1 MHPVFDKGGYM
12 KKILTAITVMIC
24 LMMGMFI
31 PVHAEERSATD
42 PVIELTQ
49 DGEAVVSS
57 VADANQYATQNGAS
71 GNVLVLDGNLFAFVR
86 NNYHGMDYSARK
98 EFMARALRGVQT
110 SGLQATTKSKVYNFI
125 KERDPST
132 SQVVTTLANDY
143 SGNLT
148 DANETLKK
156 WGVAQAISKIIGILC
171 IAVFVFMSLSLV
183 VDVLYLN
190 IPFITSAL
198 DGMGDKSGRPKFVS
212 GDAIYAWRETAGGLG
227 NTNLVFLKKKFVS
240 LLFVSFIL
248 VALISGKLFTII
260 GNIVDFAGYVLGLFG
275 I

>member
-1 MHPVFDKGGYM
+1 M
-12 KKILTAITVMIC
+12 KKILTTVT
-24 LMMGMFI
+24 LMMCLLMGMSL

-42 PVIELTQ
+42 PVVELTQ
-49 DGEAVVSS
+49 DGEAVGASVS
-57 VADANQYATQNGAS
+57 DANQYARDNGA
-71 GNVLVLDGNLFAFVR
+71 GGDILVVDGNLFAFVR
-86 NNYHGMDYSARK
+86 ANYKGLKYPERK

-132 SQVVTTLANDY
+132 SQVVTALANDY

-156 WGVAQAISKIIGILC
+156 WGVADAISKIIGILC
-171 IAVFVFMSLSLV
+171 IAVFSFMSLSLV
-183 VDVLYLN
+183 VDILYLN
-190 IPFITSAL
+190 IPFVTEAL
-198 DGMGDKSGRPKFVS
+198 DNWGSNSGKSGRPKFVS
-212 GDAIYAWRETAGGLG
+212 GDAIYAWKETAGGIG

-240 LLFVSFIL
+240 LLFVSLIL

-260 GNIVDFAGYVLGLFG
+260 GNLVDFAGYILGIFG
-275 I
+275 V